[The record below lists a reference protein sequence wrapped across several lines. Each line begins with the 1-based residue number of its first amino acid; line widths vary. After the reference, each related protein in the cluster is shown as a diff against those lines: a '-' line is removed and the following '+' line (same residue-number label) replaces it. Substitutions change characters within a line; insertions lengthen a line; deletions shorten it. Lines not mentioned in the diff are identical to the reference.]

1 MVLADRGA
9 RCPHRGL
16 RRAQRHGDPGGH
28 RGIRCQARRAARDR
42 LRAAGLLVTAR
53 RRGGRARGGRRP
65 GRSSWAPGRPG
76 RPHGRLVRDDV
87 RRGGVGAAGRGSQRA
102 APGGPAAEPMTDG
115 TRARGGG
122 GPGAAGGAVRPGGPA
137 SPGSASPGSASP
149 GSASPGSAYPG
160 SASLGGASPDGASAD
175 GPAQK
180 TAEPGQKAVGPIL
193 LLEPRDGPAALIAS
207 VPDLDRAVAALA
219 AGTGPVAVDAERA
232 SGFRYGH
239 RAFLVQLRRD
249 GAGTMLIDP
258 MACPNLTGLDEALAD
273 TEVVLHAASQ
283 DLPCLAELGF
293 RPRALFDTELAGRL
307 LGFPRVGLGALVE
320 SVLGWALEKG
330 HAAADWSVRPLPA
343 ELLRYA
349 ALDVELLVELRDAL
363 AAQLAAQGK
372 TEWAEQEFAAVLTAK
387 PPGPRPDPWRRTSGI
402 HRVHSRRGLAI
413 VRELWQ
419 ERDKIARRRD
429 LSPGRVLPDTAIVE
443 AARALPGSQSDLT
456 DLPGFQGRGARRHA
470 SAWLRAV
477 QRVRGQADTELPG
490 PAMPPPDGP
499 PPTHRWQERDPI
511 AAGRLAAVRTVVA
524 ALADEHTVPAEN
536 LLPPDVVRRLA
547 WQPPEPAGPAEVAAE
562 LAAHGARPWQVGLTA
577 LPISRALGRLVEK
590 AETGAA
596 AEATG

>member
-1 MVLADRGA
+1 
-9 RCPHRGL
+9 
-16 RRAQRHGDPGGH
+16 
-28 RGIRCQARRAARDR
+28 
-42 LRAAGLLVTAR
+42 
-53 RRGGRARGGRRP
+53 
-65 GRSSWAPGRPG
+65 
-76 RPHGRLVRDDV
+76 
-87 RRGGVGAAGRGSQRA
+87 
-102 APGGPAAEPMTDG
+102 MTDS
-115 TRARGGG
+115 TRARRGS
-122 GPGAAGGAVRPGGPA
+122 GPGAAGGATRPDRPR
-137 SPGSASPGSASP
+137 
-149 GSASPGSAYPG
+149 
-160 SASLGGASPDGASAD
+160 SPDGAQSPGGAAAEVPAPQPVGSPTSATAQDPRGNSQALQGDNAGQQGDDAGQQGD
-175 GPAQK
+175 GPV
-180 TAEPGQKAVGPIL
+180 P
-193 LLEPRDGPAALIAS
+193 LLEPRDGPAKLVAS
-207 VPDLDRAVAALA
+207 VADLDVAVAALA
-219 AGTGPVAVDAERA
+219 AGQGPVAVDAERA

-258 MACPNLTGLDEALAD
+258 MACPNLTGLDEALAS

-320 SVLGWALEKG
+320 SVLGWTLEKG

-363 AAQLAAQGK
+363 AAQLVAQGK
-372 TEWAEQEFAAVLTAK
+372 AEWAEQEFAAVLAAK
-387 PPGPRPDPWRRTSGI
+387 PSGPRPDPWRRTSGI

-429 LSPGRVLPDTAIVE
+429 LSPGRVLPDAAIVE
-443 AARALPGSQSDLT
+443 AARTLPGSQSDLT
-456 DLPGFQGRGARRHA
+456 DLPGFQGRGARKHA
-470 SAWLRAV
+470 SSWLRAV

-499 PPTHRWQERDPI
+499 PPTHRWQERDPV
-511 AAGRLAAVRTVVA
+511 AAQRLAAVRTVVA

-547 WQPPEPAGPAEVAAE
+547 WQPPDPGGPDEVAGD
-562 LAAHGARPWQVGLTA
+562 LAAHGARPWQVSLTA
-577 LPISRALGRLVEK
+577 LPISRALARLAEK
-590 AETGAA
+590 AETGGTAD
-596 AEATG
+596 AEAPAKSQEP